1 LIRAGPAARIQAIPG
16 VAWVAL
22 AAVLFAALYWVLDL
36 NKLHALEYQLDN
48 GIFLQSLAHAAKD
61 GSAFNWAERDSH
73 WYVHDSWLLL
83 VLVPFVKLYPYQET
97 IVLAQIL
104 VVAGASIVLYLF
116 ARAIGVDRTPAALLA
131 VAYLISPSV
140 QGFAYADFSESHFEP
155 LLIFALAIAVARR
168 SFWGT
173 LVCAQALMGI
183 KEDLGLFLIWFGAA
197 GAIWYDRRLGTSVA
211 LLAVAN
217 TVAYY
222 FIVALHGAHPV
233 SPPFY
238 ALPAYPV
245 QDLAFML
252 EVLAPFA
259 FAPLLLGWRV
269 LLALPL
275 LIELFWANY
284 AHGPYPLARAGVHY
298 TEALIGLIAV
308 GAAVGIRKRPNFAKW
323 SLVCACFM
331 ALFFNTTVLHFG
343 RHVYKSKW
351 TDYERAR
358 SVVVSQKPIQF
369 DPSTLGQ
376 WAAAAGDLNAREWYY
391 NPITGWSRSK

>member
-1 LIRAGPAARIQAIPG
+1 M
-16 VAWVAL
+16 
-22 AAVLFAALYWVLDL
+22 LDL
-36 NKLHALEYQLDN
+36 NKLYALEYQLDN
-48 GIFLQSLAHAAKD
+48 GIFLQMLAHVAKD
-61 GSAFNWAERDSH
+61 GSAFNWAEGQSH
-73 WYVHDSWLLL
+73 WYVHDSWLLI
-83 VLVPFVKLYPYQET
+83 VLAPFVKLYPYQET
-97 IVLAQIL
+97 IVAAQ
-104 VVAGASIVLYLF
+104 VAAVAGASIALYLF
-116 ARAIGVDRTPAALLA
+116 ARTIGVDRTPPVLLA

-173 LVCAQALMGI
+173 LLCAQALMGV
-183 KEDLGLFLIWFGAA
+183 KEDIALFLIWFGVA
-197 GAIWYDRRLGTSVA
+197 GALWYDRRLGTSVA

-217 TVAYY
+217 TVGYY
-222 FIVALHGAHPV
+222 SILALHGSHPT
-233 SPPFY
+233 SAPFY
-238 ALPAYPV
+238 ALPPYPL
-245 QDLAFML
+245 QNIAFLL

-259 FAPLLLGWRV
+259 FVPLLLGRRV

-275 LIELFWANY
+275 LIELFWGNY

-308 GAAVGIRKRPNFAKW
+308 GAAIGIRKRPNLAKW

-343 RHVYKSKW
+343 RHLYKPQW
-351 TDYERAR
+351 ARYERAR
-358 SVVVSQKPIQF
+358 ALVPSQKPAQF

-376 WAAAAGDLNAREWYY
+376 WAAAAGDLNAHQWYY

>member
-1 LIRAGPAARIQAIPG
+1 
-16 VAWVAL
+16 
-22 AAVLFAALYWVLDL
+22 VLFAALYWVLDL

-48 GIFLQSLAHAAKD
+48 GAMLQALAHVAKD
-61 GSAFNWAERDSH
+61 GSAFDWPERQSH
-73 WYVHDSWLLL
+73 WYIHDSWLLL
-83 VLVPFVKLYPYQET
+83 VLVPFVKLHPYQET
-97 IVLAQIL
+97 IVIAQIL
-104 VVAGASIVLYLF
+104 VVAGASVVLYLF
-116 ARAIGVDRTPAALLA
+116 ARTIGVDQMPAALLA

-173 LVCAQALMGI
+173 LLCAQALMGI
-183 KEDLGLFLIWFGAA
+183 KEDLGLFLIWFGVA
-197 GAIWYDRRLGTSVA
+197 GALWYDRRLGTSVA

-222 FIVALHGAHPV
+222 AISALHGSHPA

-238 ALPAYPV
+238 ALPPYPL
-245 QDLAFML
+245 QDIAFLL

-259 FAPLLLGWRV
+259 FAPLLLGRRV

-275 LIELFWANY
+275 LLELFWGSY
-284 AHGPYPLARAGVHY
+284 TGHPYPLARAGVHY

-308 GAAVGIRKRPNFAKW
+308 GAAIGIRKRPNLATW
-323 SLVCACFM
+323 SVVCACTM

-343 RHVYKSKW
+343 RHLYQPKW
-351 TDYERAR
+351 AAYERAR
-358 SVVVSQKPIQF
+358 ALVVSQKPAQF

-376 WAAAAGDLNAREWYY
+376 WAAAAGDLNARQWYY
-391 NPITGWSRSK
+391 DGNHYHPPGRVRSSAVTK